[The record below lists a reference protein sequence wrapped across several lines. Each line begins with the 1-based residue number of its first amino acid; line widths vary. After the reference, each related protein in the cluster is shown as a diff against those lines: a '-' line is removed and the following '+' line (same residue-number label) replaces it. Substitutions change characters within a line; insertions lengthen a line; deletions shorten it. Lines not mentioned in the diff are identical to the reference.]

1 MKGHPFLD
9 SFIKDA
15 YHMLWTWLILA
26 IQLYILQMATIG
38 GPAGGNGGDG
48 GHIWA
53 VVDPGLNS
61 LSSFRKQLHFR
72 GSQGSGGGG
81 SGKHGACGA
90 DIEIRVPR
98 GTIVRE
104 KDAAEGAPALAELL
118 KEGQNL
124 VHFFIYGGDCS
135 CLSLVVHGSET
146 TRNVQL
152 ACQRLLR

>member
-1 MKGHPFLD
+1 MNVAHC
-9 SFIKDA
+9 IKCKVKSSSA
-15 YHMLWTWLILA
+15 VL
-26 IQLYILQMATIG
+26 G

-61 LSSFRKQLHFR
+61 LSTFRKQLHFR

-81 SGKHGACGA
+81 SGKHGANGN

-98 GTIVRE
+98 GTIVRD

-118 KEGQNL
+118 KEGQ
-124 VHFFIYGGDCS
+124 S
-135 CLSLVVHGSET
+135 
-146 TRNVQL
+146 
-152 ACQRLLR
+152 

>member
-1 MKGHPFLD
+1 MCK
-9 SFIKDA
+9 SN
-15 YHMLWTWLILA
+15 T
-26 IQLYILQMATIG
+26 G

-53 VVDPGLNS
+53 VVDTGLNS
-61 LSSFRKQLHFR
+61 LSTFRKQLHFR

-81 SGKHGACGA
+81 SGRHGACGE

-118 KEGQNL
+118 KEGIPL
-124 VHFFIYGGDCS
+124 PL
-135 CLSLVVHGSET
+135 LSL
-146 TRNVQL
+146 
-152 ACQRLLR
+152 LLSTLKTAYFAESLFISM